1 LETRAPF
8 PENNFIGGGVELL
21 SKIPVNNQPKKKP
34 GKPSFSFFKP
44 TISSVTSSSITLNT
58 QERIESVT
66 IKDSVRTPPPPE
78 VYRDGFIV
86 GNIPSAN
93 GETLVRNDDS
103 VVIDDKATT
112 YENTPRVSGSN
123 VSNETPKRP
132 DFSSWEWMD
141 TDKKQQLADME
152 IQIPEEEEEPNL
164 ENYDE
169 HDHEHNGEHN
179 HNVGNVEV
187 HDTHHEDHGN
197 HHDHDNPDHHD
208 PEHGEHVHHGPE
220 HMDHHGEHGH
230 GHHEDHSSEHMS
242 HHGDHGHG
250 HHGHH
255 PPHFE
260 GQVSA
265 IFNPLPEDYLGLESS
280 SQHLSRSEK
289 SFVDINN
296 ELGFKIYKSLLDK
309 EEYQTKNLIFSPLS
323 TSTMLAMVFLGARG
337 TTSWQMNALLKLD
350 EMISFNPHLMYKNVT
365 DTLMENQ
372 NDFTIA
378 CMKQLW
384 VDEVNLSLSLKP
396 IIMER
401 TF

>member
-1 LETRAPF
+1 MSTTPLTTLARRTIVPIRTTITTKATTLETRSPF

-21 SKIPVNNQPKKKP
+21 SKIPVNNQPKQKP

-220 HMDHHGEHGH
+220 HMVINTEWGAFGDNGELDFVRTKWDRNVDENSVNPGKQI
-230 GHHEDHSSEHMS
+230 
-242 HHGDHGHG
+242 
-250 HHGHH
+250 
-255 PPHFE
+255 FE
-260 GQVSA
+260 KMISGMYMGELVRQV
-265 IFNPLPEDYLGLESS
+265 L
-280 SQHLSRSEK
+280 
-289 SFVDINN
+289 VD
-296 ELGFKIYKSLLDK
+296 LMKDD
-309 EEYQTKNLIFSPLS
+309 LIFFECNRDKILE
-323 TSTMLAMVFLGARG
+323 RG
-337 TTSWQMNALLKLD
+337 K
-350 EMISFNPHLMYKNVT
+350 I
-365 DTLMENQ
+365 
-372 NDFTIA
+372 
-378 CMKQLW
+378 
-384 VDEVNLSLSLKP
+384 
-396 IIMER
+396 
-401 TF
+401 